1 MVAPGTSI
9 GSYEIVSLLGSG
21 GMGEVYRARDTRL
34 HRSVAIKVL
43 RGDVDRVARERFERE
58 AVAASALNHPHILT
72 VHDVGESDGHP
83 YLVTEFVDGGTLA
96 EWIQSAPRSRREI
109 LELLSGVADGLAVA
123 HDAGILHRD
132 IKPHNIL
139 VMRSGHAKLADFGLA
154 RLTTDAAVSGE
165 SVTTTYLRT
174 EPGLVVGT
182 IAYMSPEQVSGQRLD
197 ARSDIFS
204 FGIVLY
210 ELLTGRRPFQGP
222 SAVAVMHAIA
232 SEPAPP
238 LPGDVPDGLRT
249 VVERALDKDPARR
262 YQTMRDLA
270 ADVRRAMHPTAAGVA
285 ALMPQRR
292 WRLVGI
298 ASAAVLAIIVW
309 LVVATGGLPGSRGGA
324 AVQSLAVLPLKPLHQ
339 QGDDGQL
346 GLGLADTIIM
356 RLGQI
361 DGITVRPTSAVR
373 QYAAPETNALEAAR
387 ALKVDTVLDGSIQ
400 RSADRLR
407 VSMALMRVSDGS
419 TLWTQTFDTAFA
431 DIFAVEDEIANG
443 VVAQLRP
450 RLNEADR
457 QRLARHF
464 TASPEAYEYYLKG
477 VATFS
482 TTGAASAN
490 VVGNVPAGLEL
501 LERAVAIDPTY
512 ALAYA
517 QLALGHAWRA
527 AIEGDEAAEVRA
539 REALARADA
548 LDPRLAES
556 HVARARLLNSPSG
569 GYQLVPAFE
578 ALRAAQAINPNV
590 GHYDMG
596 ELLGEAGLLE
606 PALRYLRRAIDIDP
620 TNESARAGIPNAYWY
635 NAMYEEAIAANRE
648 LTRPVAWSYFYY
660 AGAGRREDARR
671 LIDEA
676 LARNPNDPVAP
687 AGRALVFAWEGRD
700 AEAKT
705 LLPDPPPAARRA
717 QTYHHGTYLRACV
730 YALGG
735 DADGAV
741 RWLRETVDTG
751 LRVYPA
757 FARDRCFDRIRQTV
771 QFMRFMA
778 DFKPI
783 WDEYERRLR

>member
-1 MVAPGTSI
+1 M
-9 GSYEIVSLLGSG
+9 
-21 GMGEVYRARDTRL
+21 
-34 HRSVAIKVL
+34 L
-43 RGDVDRVARERFERE
+43 RGDVDPVARQRFERE

-72 VHDVGESDGHP
+72 VHEVGETDGHP

-96 EWIQSAPRSRREI
+96 EWVQSAPRSRREI
-109 LELLSGVADGLAVA
+109 LELLSGVADGLAAA
-123 HDAGILHRD
+123 HEAGILHRD

-139 VMRSGHAKLADFGLA
+139 VMQIGHAKLADFGLA
-154 RLTTDAAVSGE
+154 RVTTDIEASGE
-165 SVTTTYLRT
+165 SVTTTYVGT

-182 IAYMSPEQVSGQRLD
+182 IGYMSPEQVSGQRLD

-232 SEPAPP
+232 SEPAPT
-238 LPGDVPDGLRT
+238 LPRDIPDGLRA
-249 VVERALDKDPARR
+249 VVERALEKDPARR

-270 ADVRRAMHPTAAGVA
+270 ADLRRVMHPTTAAGA
-285 ALMPQRR
+285 TALMPLRR

-309 LVVATGGLPGSRGGA
+309 LVVATGRLPGSRGDP
-324 AVQSLAVLPLKPLHQ
+324 AVQSLAVLPLKPLHS

-361 DGITVRPTSAVR
+361 DGITIRPTSAVR

-387 ALKVDTVLDGSIQ
+387 ALTVDAVLDGSIQ

-450 RLNEADR
+450 RLNEDDR

-464 TASPEAYEYYLKG
+464 TASPQAYEYYLKG

-482 TTGAASAN
+482 TLGAASAN
-490 VVGNVPAGLEL
+490 VVGNVGAGIEL

-517 QLALGHAWRA
+517 QLALAYAWRA
-527 AIEGDEAAEVRA
+527 AIEGDEAAEARA
-539 REALARADA
+539 REAIARADA
-548 LDPRLAES
+548 LDPSLAES

-578 ALRAAQAINPNV
+578 ALRAAQAINSNV
-590 GHYDMG
+590 GNYDMG
-596 ELLGEAGLLE
+596 DLLAEAGMLE

-635 NAMYEEAIAANRE
+635 NAMYEEAIAANQE
-648 LTRPVAWSYFYY
+648 LTRPVAWSFFYY
-660 AGAGRREDARR
+660 VGAGRREDARR
-671 LIDEA
+671 QIDEA
-676 LARNPNDPVAP
+676 LARNPKNP
-687 AGRALVFAWEGRD
+687 AATGGRALLLAWEGRH
-700 AEAKT
+700 AEAKE
-705 LLPDPPPAARRA
+705 LLPEPAPAERRA
-717 QTYHHGTYLRACV
+717 QTYHHGTYIRACV
-730 YALGG
+730 SALGG
-735 DADGAV
+735 DAKSAV
-741 RWLRETVDTG
+741 RWLQETVDTG

-757 FARDRCFDRIRQTV
+757 FVRDRCFDRIRQSA

-778 DFKPI
+778 EFKPI
-783 WDEYERRLR
+783 WEEYERRLR